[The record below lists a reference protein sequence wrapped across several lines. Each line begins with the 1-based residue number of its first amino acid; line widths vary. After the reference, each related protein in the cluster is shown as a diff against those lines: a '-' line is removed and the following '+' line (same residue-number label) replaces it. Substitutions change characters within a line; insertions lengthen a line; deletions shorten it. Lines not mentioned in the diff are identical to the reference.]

1 MLWSDA
7 GVFFSIPLNLIPLL
21 LLVPG
26 VFWML
31 AVLPVTTSVE
41 MLCRPCRTEARASR
55 RIRDC
60 LPVALTKKSI
70 FCRIL
75 WRIKQV
81 CSVAFSALTL
91 LAGRR
96 EEHLAYIN

>member
-31 AVLPVTTSVE
+31 AVLSVTTSVE

-70 FCRIL
+70 FVGFFGELSRFVVL
-75 WRIKQV
+75 P
-81 CSVAFSALTL
+81 SVL
-91 LAGRR
+91 
-96 EEHLAYIN
+96 